1 MPPAIAANPPGPSV
15 VAGRPGISARI
26 VPLIIRIC
34 SCAVWECHGTTQP
47 EGAFRINV
55 EGPVAGLPVSMA
67 EDRHLTSLSG
77 RNCTDE
83 SGASVP
89 IAGPWAR
96 AAPAV
101 RSAMQPIKVQPGRD
115 FTAVA
120 GWEIDQELGLGRVV
134 GEIRR
139 ILYPACSSLT
149 ASASASVRLE

>member
-1 MPPAIAANPPGPSV
+1 MPRAIAANPPGPSV
-15 VAGRPGISARI
+15 VAERPVISARI
-26 VPLIIRIC
+26 VPVIIRIC
-34 SCAVWECHGTTQP
+34 SCAVCECQGTTHP

-55 EGPVAGLPVSMA
+55 DGPVAGLPASMA

-83 SGASVP
+83 SGASLP

-96 AAPAV
+96 AAPPAK
-101 RSAMQPIKVQPGRD
+101 STMQPIRVQPGRD
-115 FTAVA
+115 FTAVT
-120 GWEIDQELGLGRVV
+120 GREVDQELGLGKVV